1 MFLATLIFA
10 VGESFP
16 TLLIARM
23 LQGVGSACTS
33 VAGMGMLADRYPDDR
48 ERGNAMAIALGG
60 LALGVL
66 IGPPFGGVLYEFIG
80 KSAPFF
86 ILAFLALLDGCEFHF
101 ICSLCVSQLWKDHSQ
116 KFILSE
122 VVQGCLKE
130 SLFIESEDRREHISL
145 LLPWLPCLQE
155 CSCLPL
161 TFLSVVHEIARFWQ
175 KKGAIALLSSSS
187 MSLPFLSSVSTWDDN
202 DISAFFLIL
211 LHFSCTLLSLY
222 WNLILR
228 IFVWMNF
235 C

>member
-80 KSAPFF
+80 KSAPFI
-86 ILAFLALLDGCEFHF
+86 ILAFLALLDGRKYL
-101 ICSLCVSQLWKDHSQ
+101 SRNLCVT
-116 KFILSE
+116 E
-122 VVQGCLKE
+122 
-130 SLFIESEDRREHISL
+130 R
-145 LLPWLPCLQE
+145 
-155 CSCLPL
+155 
-161 TFLSVVHEIARFWQ
+161 
-175 KKGAIALLSSSS
+175 
-187 MSLPFLSSVSTWDDN
+187 
-202 DISAFFLIL
+202 
-211 LHFSCTLLSLY
+211 
-222 WNLILR
+222 
-228 IFVWMNF
+228 
-235 C
+235 